1 MGLTLLAYEE
11 FLKNALCLGL
21 SSMTNFVRWDTI
33 IKDKEN
39 CKNPTVLVNKQFMFL
54 FNSFNKYTIF

>member
-21 SSMTNFVRWDTI
+21 SSMTNFVRRDTI

-39 CKNPTVLVNKQFMFL
+39 CKNLTVLVTKQFMSL
-54 FNSFNKYTIF
+54 FNKYPIF